1 MSEKIQRIKGTN
13 DILPGEVEQ
22 WQALE
27 QVIQNV
33 MTRFAYSE
41 IRTPIFEKTE
51 LFARGVGEET
61 DIVSKEMYS
70 FTDKGG
76 TSITLRPE
84 LTASVVRSYI
94 QNNLQQIAPTT
105 KVWYHGPIFRQER
118 PQKGRYRQFYQFGAE
133 TIGSPFPETDVETI
147 SLYWEILT
155 ELGISGA
162 VVLKINSVGDEA
174 SRENYRIVLRDFL
187 RPNLNEMSETSLRRF
202 ETNPLR
208 ILDSKDPQDQA
219 LTTHAPKLV
228 DYLNESSERH
238 YKMVLDLLNSL
249 EIPYQQDDRLV
260 RGLDYYT
267 HTAFEFTSDAL
278 GAQDAVCGGG
288 RYDGLID
295 QLGGGD
301 VPAIGWASGTE
312 RLLLVM
318 EALEKSRSLAGL
330 DCYLAILGDEQQ
342 PAATALLREW
352 RRAGLRCDTD
362 LQRRSLKAQMRE
374 ANRQKARYV
383 AILGESER
391 KNGAVQLKAMET
403 GAQSEV
409 SFATALKKMMPG
421 QD

>member
-1 MSEKIQRIKGTN
+1 MPDKIQRIKGTN
-13 DILPGEVEQ
+13 DILPGETEK

-27 QVIQNV
+27 RVIQTV
-33 MTRFAYSE
+33 MMRSAYSE

-51 LFARGVGEET
+51 LFARGVGEDT

-70 FTDKGG
+70 FEDKGG

-84 LTASVVRSYI
+84 LTAPVVRSYI

-105 KVWYHGPIFRQER
+105 KVWYHGPLFRQER

-147 SLYWEILT
+147 GLYWEILT
-155 ELGISGA
+155 ELGISDA

-174 SRENYRIVLRDFL
+174 SRETYRQVLREFL
-187 RPNLNEMSETSLRRF
+187 RPNLGEMSETSQRRF

-208 ILDSKDPQDQA
+208 ILDSKDPGDKA
-219 LTTHAPKLV
+219 MTDHAPKLV

-238 YKMVLDLLNSL
+238 YKSVLELLSSL
-249 EIPYQQDDRLV
+249 EIPYEQDDRLV

-267 HTAFEFTSDAL
+267 HTAFEFTSDVL

-288 RYDGLID
+288 RYDGLIEE
-295 QLGGGD
+295 LGGGK

-318 EALEKSRSLAGL
+318 EALEKSQSLTGL
-330 DCYLAILGDEQQ
+330 DCYLAIPGDEQR
-342 PAATALLREW
+342 PTATTLIREW
-352 RRAGLRCDTD
+352 RRAGLSCDTD

-374 ANRQKARYV
+374 ANRQNARFV
-383 AILGESER
+383 VILGESER
-391 KNGAVQLKAMET
+391 KNGSVQLKSMET

-409 SFATALKKMMPG
+409 SFATALKMMLG
-421 QD
+421 QV